1 MNDWINGDCDRADD
15 LAAQAPYSQD
25 LSHQLRC
32 LEPRYE
38 RFLQALSEEDRDFLT
53 DYIYLTTEIA
63 YQKTQAAYLIGK
75 SRRNS

>member
-1 MNDWINGDCDRADD
+1 MNDWINGDCDRADA
-15 LAAQAPYSQD
+15 LAAQDPYFQD
-25 LSHQLRC
+25 LCRQFRC

-38 RFLQALSEEDRDFLT
+38 RFLQALTEEDRNFLT

-75 SRRNS
+75 DRRRS

>member
-15 LAAQAPYSQD
+15 LAAQAPYCQD
-25 LSHQLRC
+25 LCHQLRC

-63 YQKTQAAYLIGK
+63 Y
-75 SRRNS
+75 

>member
-15 LAAQAPYSQD
+15 LAAQDPYCQD
-25 LSHQLRC
+25 LCRQLQC

-38 RFLQALSEEDRDFLT
+38 RFLQTLTEEDRDFLT

>member
-15 LAAQAPYSQD
+15 LAAQAPYCQD
-25 LSHQLRC
+25 LCHQLRG